1 MTLFR
6 RKPRPGGLLL
16 RLAGLSWEGDTLPD
30 IDDLEQ
36 PALDALVEA
45 ASLYVAAGGVPTL
58 SEWVSLGTAERAA
71 LVEARARWTASTVAT
86 MAGAVQSPA
95 AAAEVASMADGGA
108 ARRAVALEEAAA
120 AACVAQVRAGRTGRD
135 S

>member
-6 RKPRPGGLLL
+6 KKPRPGGLLL
-16 RLAGLSWEGDTLPD
+16 RLAGLSWKGAALPG

-45 ASLYVAAGGVPTL
+45 ADLYVAAGGVPTL
-58 SEWVSLGTAERAA
+58 CEWASLGTAERAA
-71 LVEARARWTASTVAT
+71 LVAARARWTASTVAM

-95 AAAEVASMADGGA
+95 AAAEVAAVADGGA
-108 ARRAVALEEAAA
+108 ARQRVALEEAAA